1 MCTKVHTWHN
11 IKTIIDRP
19 FLCGKCVTMVQVVG
33 FGYGDMVQKE
43 SHQSELRFRRYGQ
56 LKFEFKPE

>member
-1 MCTKVHTWHN
+1 MCTKVHTWHSS
-11 IKTIIDRP
+11 KTIIDRP

-43 SHQSELRFRRYGQ
+43 SHQSELRFRRMAN
-56 LKFEFKPE
+56 